1 MVYMMIFCP
10 VSKNSD
16 HPEDIMRSSLCI
28 LLLVLT
34 SSAWASGDYF
44 AADRQ
49 AIVEGLTQEPVTQ
62 PRSFTPSKNVQAI
75 RVSPVSGGTEKIE
88 VNVADLAPTV
98 QMRIEF
104 DSNSDVLRKS
114 SLPLL
119 RELGDALQDP
129 LLMGK
134 HIRIGGHTDG
144 DGGDGY
150 NLDLSLRRAAT
161 VARWLTEYAAINPQ
175 TLEIVG
181 FGERAPL
188 VKNNSA
194 ANKQKNRRVEI
205 SVQKSGFQKNVPELG
220 TEFSEGA
227 SSGNMAW

>member
-1 MVYMMIFCP
+1 MKYF
-10 VSKNSD
+10 
-16 HPEDIMRSSLCI
+16 LCI
-28 LLLVLT
+28 IFLFLT
-34 SSAWASGDYF
+34 LPVWASGDYF

-49 AIVEGLTQEPVTQ
+49 AIVDGLTREPVSR
-62 PRSFTPSKNVQAI
+62 PRSFVPSRKIRAI
-75 RVSPVSGGTEKIE
+75 RISPVGGGTEDIE
-88 VNVADLAPTV
+88 INVADQAPRV

-150 NLDLSLRRAAT
+150 NLDLSLRRAAR
-161 VARWLTEYAAINPQ
+161 VAHWLTGYADIDPQ

-181 FGERAPL
+181 FGERVPL
-188 VKNNSA
+188 VKNSSA

-205 SVQKSGFQKNVPELG
+205 SVQQSGFQKNVPGLG
-220 TEFSEGA
+220 TESSEGT

>member
-1 MVYMMIFCP
+1 MQYF
-10 VSKNSD
+10 
-16 HPEDIMRSSLCI
+16 LCI
-28 LLLVLT
+28 IGIFLT
-34 SSAWASGDYF
+34 LPAWASGDYF

-49 AIVEGLTQEPVTQ
+49 AIVDGLTQEPVTRS
-62 PRSFTPSKNVQAI
+62 RSFTPSKNVRAI
-75 RVSPVSGGTEKIE
+75 RVSPVSGGTEEIE
-88 VNVADLAPTV
+88 VNVGELTPTV

-150 NLDLSLRRAAT
+150 NLDLSLRRAAS
-161 VARWLTEYAAINPQ
+161 VAKWLTSYAAIDPQ

-181 FGERAPL
+181 FGERVPL
-188 VKNNSA
+188 VKNSSA

-220 TEFSEGA
+220 TESSEGT
-227 SSGNMAW
+227 SSGKMAW

>member
-1 MVYMMIFCP
+1 MKYF
-10 VSKNSD
+10 
-16 HPEDIMRSSLCI
+16 LCI
-28 LLLVLT
+28 IGMFLT
-34 SSAWASGDYF
+34 LPAWASGDYF

-49 AIVEGLTQEPVTQ
+49 AIVEGLTKEPVTRS
-62 PRSFTPSKNVQAI
+62 RSFTPSKNVRAI
-75 RVSPVSGGTEKIE
+75 RVSPVSGGTENIE
-88 VNVADLAPTV
+88 VNVAELAPTV

-104 DSNSDVLRKS
+104 DSNSDVLRKF

-150 NLDLSLRRAAT
+150 NLDLSLRRAAS
-161 VARWLTEYAAINPQ
+161 VAKWLTSYAAIDPQ

-181 FGERAPL
+181 FGERVPL
-188 VKNNSA
+188 VKNSSA

-220 TEFSEGA
+220 TESSEGT